1 MKLLWIDISDGSEKF
16 PDGLP
21 DQNGFVHSFLSI
33 SMKNQWSSNP
43 LWFQG
48 YISDTEDTLSYEGKD
63 VQIFKQ
69 IKEKEEEEKLAQ
81 EKLAKENQE
90 KLATEKAEKASTGG
104 SHVVDNISNGGG
116 DGGTSTNV
124 LTETHAKTE
133 L

>member
-1 MKLLWIDISDGSEKF
+1 MSCNFSDRFFVMNCSLCIFGLLCQRKHLNLTLF
-16 PDGLP
+16 R
-21 DQNGFVHSFLSI
+21 
-33 SMKNQWSSNP
+33 
-43 LWFQG
+43 FQG

-69 IKEKEEEEKLAQ
+69 IKEKEEEEKQAQ

-104 SHVVDNISNGGG
+104 SHVVDNISNGGASE
-116 DGGTSTNV
+116 GTNTNV
-124 LTETHAKTE
+124 PTETHAKTE